1 MVWCAWVKDVNP
13 QFLFTA
19 KLYKAFTHSPIVTIE
34 PTSAATLRFSS
45 EDERLTREG
54 LDSLATD
61 GKLGAVVAQFPI
73 SFKNTDENRGYLRKL
88 VSMFGGDYSLAIEVR
103 HLSWNEEMVL
113 HKFSSLGVGFV
124 NVDQP
129 LLGKQCAAQRM

>member
-19 KLYKAFTHSPIVTIE
+19 KLYKAFIHSPIVTIE

-54 LDSLATD
+54 L
-61 GKLGAVVAQFPI
+61 
-73 SFKNTDENRGYLRKL
+73 
-88 VSMFGGDYSLAIEVR
+88 
-103 HLSWNEEMVL
+103 
-113 HKFSSLGVGFV
+113 
-124 NVDQP
+124 
-129 LLGKQCAAQRM
+129 